1 MSSNQSFQLP
11 DLLGIMSGLE
21 LRTNRHCRFATDA
34 SEKWFVEAS
43 KASQPQT
50 LPDVGALPSMT
61 TMRLPLLSDAELKY
75 LRSTKLGL
83 LCALC
88 FPMCDAPQLR
98 AMTDLVTLLFY
109 SSIRHSRV
117 QGQASSEDS
126 ESPVERPN
134 TYLKGVL
141 GSLEEQGLLRQ
152 LKQPLLKSA
161 LAKASR
167 SWTERCA
174 QSIQA
179 LLDAQA
185 GAPPPIPPPPS
196 SSLRLK
202 QGESKSNALEDYT
215 EWRRELHGT
224 SMILDFAE
232 LLEIFEFPQA
242 QPPLCYKIARLKRA
256 FLDVLAFSMD
266 VASYQLTQARHSAN
280 PSIRADLNLV
290 SILQT
295 QKRLSLQGAMNLAG
309 NMIREAYAE
318 FRAAEKDI
326 LDFLE
331 PPPQETLLPTAKMRL
346 TASMTNL
353 GASLSSSAS
362 TFFGWLASASE
373 KNGGQTSPRNLAV
386 PNLGNAPS
394 ISVSHSYSPPPSPSP
409 SPSPS
414 SSTYSLALESN
425 TTATTTKRYIEALK
439 DCLVGTLHWA
449 YETELF
455 FGKKGSEVRAFGWV
469 FVDQVPV
476 IPEE

>member
-1 MSSNQSFQLP
+1 
-11 DLLGIMSGLE
+11 
-21 LRTNRHCRFATDA
+21 
-34 SEKWFVEAS
+34 
-43 KASQPQT
+43 
-50 LPDVGALPSMT
+50 
-61 TMRLPLLSDAELKY
+61 
-75 LRSTKLGL
+75 
-83 LCALC
+83 
-88 FPMCDAPQLR
+88 
-98 AMTDLVTLLFY
+98 
-109 SSIRHSRV
+109 
-117 QGQASSEDS
+117 
-126 ESPVERPN
+126 
-134 TYLKGVL
+134 
-141 GSLEEQGLLRQ
+141 
-152 LKQPLLKSA
+152 
-161 LAKASR
+161 
-167 SWTERCA
+167 
-174 QSIQA
+174 
-179 LLDAQA
+179 
-185 GAPPPIPPPPS
+185 
-196 SSLRLK
+196 
-202 QGESKSNALEDYT
+202 
-215 EWRRELHGT
+215 
-224 SMILDFAE
+224 MILDFAE
-232 LLEIFEFPQA
+232 LLEIFEFSQA

-256 FLDVLAFSMD
+256 FLDVLAFSMVSAGIHFNSFAKYMNLNFQD